1 MNGKS
6 DIRDEHDGKRDVK
19 FCKTVPK
26 DSRQQCKR
34 FYLFTLNNM
43 ALKQC

>member
-6 DIRDEHDGKRDVK
+6 DIRDEHDGKGDVK